1 MKSRRL
7 IQSPRR
13 HARSRSVSMPVQ
25 SDAPAV
31 RKAPRSIEPSVP
43 KRPYKIGDPKP
54 RSVAPFA
61 VHVDDHV
68 TRWRNLTGKIH
79 RYSWIATEPLARD
92 FSLLDD
98 GLRPVT
104 AGGIDLAWAVA
115 NLAPKE
121 PVITGLRRVR
131 CSQRGPR
138 WFERRGRSGRDG
150 GLPLIN
156 GASAR
161 FPRRERSGR
170 KLRLARE

>member
-1 MKSRRL
+1 
-7 IQSPRR
+7 
-13 HARSRSVSMPVQ
+13 
-25 SDAPAV
+25 
-31 RKAPRSIEPSVP
+31 
-43 KRPYKIGDPKP
+43 
-54 RSVAPFA
+54 
-61 VHVDDHV
+61 
-68 TRWRNLTGKIH
+68 
-79 RYSWIATEPLARD
+79 
-92 FSLLDD
+92 LDD

-156 GASAR
+156 GASGR
-161 FPRRERSGR
+161 FPRRERYGR
-170 KLRLARE
+170 NLRLAREFGLVALMFGIGPETGAADDDNKRSRGRKPFCKAGSSAAAFALGRWQ